1 MDLVVVTDVTCLDE
15 LLGMVQLSLPL
26 GLTLLMLLHVL
37 LLQLQQFSEVLG
49 FVFEVISLH
58 ILTLSSLLQE
68 ESRKSK

>member
-26 GLTLLMLLHVL
+26 GLTLLMLLPVL